1 MDATPIKAMKKLN
14 LLFSVLLCLSA
25 SAVKAEITPNPVF
38 PEPQYG
44 YKPEMAMSVDN
55 DGQAVF
61 QPAVV
66 EQKGNDIEVTVFGTK
81 FVVEKQFTL
90 KNVLKSGYEACYCDD
105 LYLETGDMFDIFAT
119 RNFFVKN
126 DKWCIVVVNYNNN
139 ADNEIAIVFDEDGN
153 ELGDVSFV
161 RTRSMCNIVLD
172 GIYKGTPYLLECYED
187 KVGGD
192 DYFQLYTFN
201 GTNSIQAVKAASF
214 NAAYPNPL
222 PAGQTFTV
230 DFAEPADD
238 ATFFCVIDMN
248 GRQVYRRK
256 LAPGQTTYKLTGSR
270 FGRGN
275 YVYTVVYGDGHA
287 ASGKLIAE

>member
-25 SAVKAEITPNPVF
+25 STVKAEITPNPVF
-38 PEPQYG
+38 SEPQLG
-44 YKPEMAMSVDN
+44 SEPEIAMSVDN
-55 DGQAVF
+55 EGQAVF

-66 EQKGNDIEVTVFGTK
+66 NDSGDDIKVTVYGPK
-81 FVVEKQFTL
+81 FTIEKQFTL
-90 KNVLKSGYEACYCDD
+90 KNVLKEGYDHFGTDEMYFAPMDA
-105 LYLETGDMFDIFAT
+105 DIVVT
-119 RNFFVKN
+119 RNFYVKN
-126 DKWCIVVVNYNNN
+126 DKWVVTVINYKGNSDDMIYMIIDEDDNILGELPLLDN
-139 ADNEIAIVFDEDGN
+139 ASDIVFDEFD
-153 ELGDVSFV
+153 
-161 RTRSMCNIVLD
+161 
-172 GIYKGTPYLLECYED
+172 KGTPYLIEYYEGKID
-187 KVGGD
+187 EG

-230 DFAEPADD
+230 GLAEPADD
-238 ATFFCVIDMN
+238 VTFFCVIDMN

-256 LAPGQTTYKLTGSR
+256 LAPGQNTYKLTGSR
-270 FGRGN
+270 LGRGN

-287 ASGKLIAE
+287 VSGKLIAE

>member
-1 MDATPIKAMKKLN
+1 MKKLN

-25 SAVKAEITPNPVF
+25 STAKAEITPNLVF
-38 PEPQYG
+38 SEPQYG
-44 YKPEMAMSVDN
+44 YGIDIAMSVDN

-66 EQKGNDIEVTVFGTK
+66 HDSGDDIEVTVYGPK
-81 FVVEKQFTL
+81 FAVEKRFTL
-90 KNVLKSGYEACYCDD
+90 ENVLKSESEDDRCYSDG
-105 LYLETGDMFDIFAT
+105 LYLSTADLEDIMVT

-126 DKWCIVVVNYNNN
+126 DKWCILVFKSGTGGKK
-139 ADNEIAIVFDEDGN
+139 IVTVIDEDGY
-153 ELGDVSFV
+153 ELGDVSSLCKKDYLQV
-161 RTRSMCNIVLD
+161 VLD
-172 GIYKGTPYLLECYED
+172 GFYKGTPYVLYEPEY
-187 KVGGD
+187 KH
-192 DYFQLYTFN
+192 FQLCTFT
-201 GTNSIQAVKAASF
+201 GTNSIQAVKVASF

-222 PAGQTFTV
+222 PVGQTFTV

-248 GRQVYRRK
+248 GRQVCRRK

-287 ASGKLIAE
+287 VCGKLIAE

>member
-38 PEPQYG
+38 PEPQLCNYG
-44 YKPEMAMSVDN
+44 LEIAMSVDN
-55 DGQAVF
+55 DGHAVF
-61 QPAVV
+61 QRALYN
-66 EQKGNDIEVTVFGTK
+66 QSSNGIEVTVYDPK
-81 FVVEKQFTL
+81 FAVEKHFTL
-90 KNVLKSGYEACYCDD
+90 KNVLKEGYDY
-105 LYLETGDMFDIFAT
+105 FDTEEFYFDSMDEDIIVT
-119 RNFFVKN
+119 RNFLVKN
-126 DKWCIVVVNYNNN
+126 DKWIAVVRNYKENS
-139 ADNEIAIVFDEDGN
+139 DDDIYMIFDEDNNLLG
-153 ELGDVSFV
+153 ELPLLKDAG
-161 RTRSMCNIVLD
+161 TIVFG
-172 GIYKGTPYLLECYED
+172 GIDQGTPYLCQYYETQMD
-187 KVGGD
+187 ED
-192 DYFQLYTFN
+192 EYFQLYTFN

-256 LAPGQTTYKLTGSR
+256 LAQGQTTYKLTGSR

-287 ASGKLIAE
+287 VSGKLIAE

>member
-1 MDATPIKAMKKLN
+1 MN
-14 LLFSVLLCLSA
+14 
-25 SAVKAEITPNPVF
+25 
-38 PEPQYG
+38 
-44 YKPEMAMSVDN
+44 VDEH
-55 DGQAVF
+55 GESTY

-66 EQKGNDIEVTVFGTK
+66 SKKGNDIEVTVYGEK
-81 FVVEKQFTL
+81 FAVEKQFTL
-90 KNVLKSGYEACYCDD
+90 KNVLKSGYDRCTYK
-105 LYLETGDMFDIFAT
+105 YLSLKEDMRDVVVT

-126 DKWCIVVVNYNNN
+126 DKWIVIVRNYKENS
-139 ADNEIAIVFDEDGN
+139 DDDIYMIFDEDNNLLG
-153 ELGDVSFV
+153 ELPLLDHVYD
-161 RTRSMCNIVLD
+161 IVLD
-172 GIYKGTPYLLECYED
+172 GFDKGTPYLIEYYEID
-187 KVGGD
+187 EEAED
-192 DYFQLYTFN
+192 WYFQLYTFT

-222 PAGQTFTV
+222 PAGHTFTV

-256 LAPGQTTYKLTGSR
+256 LAPGQTTYQLTGSH

-287 ASGKLIAE
+287 VSGKLIAE